1 MRRNTTHLL
10 FAIVGLLSTLECTT
24 YAFFSAPTCS
34 ALREARHPTIRPQH
48 HSSNDDHHSSNDDWL
63 YGIEKHVKQS
73 IATILT
79 SAALFTSVL
88 TSPFN
93 VHITSRTNTADI
105 HNSNNNNI
113 ISIQR
118 SDAYALT
125 ENQQFVAD
133 TWFAVSAQYFDQS
146 FNGLGEDGWRAK
158 EKEAIAKVED
168 TGPDDDEI
176 VTNAINNMLSAL
188 DDPYTRFLPREKY
201 ETLTNYA
208 TGKSGNNAG
217 IGVQL
222 LEDPRTK
229 NVIVMA
235 TTNGSP
241 ASAAN
246 IQVGDAIVKVNG
258 ESMQGAS
265 AEVVAYKC
273 KGEAGGKVELD
284 LLHKND
290 NGKESTQ
297 HISITRAK
305 ITPNPIEAST
315 FATAGGK
322 NIGLLRIP
330 SFSTETV
337 SQLID
342 GIRSVSKDGNV
353 DAVAIDIRGNVGGY
367 MPAGVD
373 AAKLFLPARA
383 HIIAEVGKPGSPPKT
398 YDADGIG
405 AETSLPV
412 YLLVDKRT
420 ASASEIFAAALQDND
435 RATVVGNTN
444 TFGKGRIQNV
454 QPLENGAGIAVTRAR
469 YVTPRGRDLHGVGII
484 PNFKPVNQCEA
495 KDSAKTCL
503 EGIV

>member
-1 MRRNTTHLL
+1 MQ
-10 FAIVGLLSTLECTT
+10 
-24 YAFFSAPTCS
+24 TCF
-34 ALREARHPTIRPQH
+34 PP
-48 HSSNDDHHSSNDDWL
+48 L
-63 YGIEKHVKQS
+63 Y
-73 IATILT
+73 L
-79 SAALFTSVL
+79 
-88 TSPFN
+88 
-93 VHITSRTNTADI
+93 
-105 HNSNNNNI
+105 
-113 ISIQR
+113 
-118 SDAYALT
+118 
-125 ENQQFVAD
+125 
-133 TWFAVSAQYFDQS
+133 
-146 FNGLGEDGWRAK
+146 
-158 EKEAIAKVED
+158 
-168 TGPDDDEI
+168 
-176 VTNAINNMLSAL
+176 
-188 DDPYTRFLPREKY
+188 
-201 ETLTNYA
+201 
-208 TGKSGNNAG
+208 
-217 IGVQL
+217 
-222 LEDPRTK
+222 
-229 NVIVMA
+229 
-235 TTNGSP
+235 
-241 ASAAN
+241 
-246 IQVGDAIVKVNG
+246 
-258 ESMQGAS
+258 
-265 AEVVAYKC
+265 
-273 KGEAGGKVELD
+273 
-284 LLHKND
+284 
-290 NGKESTQ
+290 Q

-337 SQLID
+337 SQLVD
-342 GIRSVSKDGNV
+342 GIRSVSKNGNV

-412 YLLVDKRT
+412 YLLVDRRT